1 MTPSP
6 AAWTTHA
13 ACRDADPA
21 WFFPDRGGRV
31 TRAKRICAGCEVRA
45 ECLELALAGN
55 ERHGIWGGL
64 GEEDRRRLRRRIEA
78 A

>member
-1 MTPSP
+1 MRPP
-6 AAWTTHA
+6 PWTARA
-13 ACRDADPA
+13 ACLDVDPA
-21 WFFPDRGGRV
+21 WFFPERGGRV
-31 TRAKRICAGCEVRA
+31 TRAKRICGSCPVRV
-45 ECLELALAGN
+45 ECLTMALAGN